1 MREEVD
7 VLVDEH
13 DAGPRLATLMHLAR
27 HGETVLIARN
37 GRAVAKLLAF
47 GDPPDHLERCDQC
60 LRSADDVHE
69 LREEVEELR
78 AELDSLR
85 ATRSGVT

>member
-1 MREEVD
+1 

-47 GDPPDHLERCDQC
+47 GDPPDDLERCEQC
-60 LRSADDVHE
+60 LRSADDVQE
-69 LREEVEELR
+69 LWEEVEELR
-78 AELDSLR
+78 AEIAELR
-85 ATRSGVT
+85 ASRTEAT